1 MYCRDCG
8 NELKEGAIYCPECGS
23 RQNVV
28 FVNTYDPDTGSLWW
42 AILGFILPP
51 LGFILWV
58 LWMENKPKCARMS
71 FLGSA
76 ISIAAFASFHLMPL
90 LLKPIIGIIG

>member
-8 NELKEGAIYCPECGS
+8 EELKEGAIYCPICGS

-28 FVNTYDPDTGSLWW
+28 SMTTYNPDTGSLWW

-51 LGFILWV
+51 LGLILWV
-58 LWMENKPKCARMS
+58 LWLDNKPKCARML
-71 FLGSA
+71 FVGSV
-76 ISIAAFASFHLMPL
+76 ISIAAFASYHLFPL
-90 LLKPIIGIIG
+90 LLRPILG